1 MTITPELISLGTAVG
16 VGIGWVAKHY
26 QSNWNGNGK
35 LTKEDHDKICRLTTE
50 PFKERF
56 IQGEAEFRELRQM
69 IENKFDS
76 MYERIDRLIK

>member
-1 MTITPELISLGTAVG
+1 MTINPELISIGTAVG
-16 VGIGWVAKHY
+16 VGMGWAAKHF
-26 QSNWNGNGK
+26 QSSRNGNGK
-35 LTKEDHDKICRLTTE
+35 LSKDDHEKICRLTTE

-69 IENKFDS
+69 IESKFDA